1 MGAGDVCRRKF
12 KIIFKEDLVVKKL
25 IMAALVCSLAAP
37 AVAEEAVKVSG
48 SIEIQYRSSGDYYD
62 DSANEYPY
70 IEDSGE
76 TGGDVIRPEE
86 LYLQVSKKIDKG
98 IEALIKFDGTDMERN
113 SGTDSED
120 DSKYVE
126 EAQLIFSDLGL
137 KGLSIVAG
145 KDEMPFGQDYE
156 KFLFSSI
163 THGLEID
170 KVWGLHGIYNFKGL
184 GTVAAAVFERDRAPD
199 TKVQDSF
206 AARATMDKLVKN
218 LSVEVSAARVGK
230 DSFVAIEKD
239 ESRLSGGAVF
249 KWSDFTFYGE
259 KTLIFEYQNTK
270 DYDLDVT
277 QLGVDYKFKK
287 FLFKVRQELI
297 DHDGR
302 PIAITDNEE
311 LKVAGGASYSL
322 SDKTTVSAELEF
334 TKWDVADDS
343 EEVLL
348 GVNFKF

>member
-1 MGAGDVCRRKF
+1 M
-12 KIIFKEDLVVKKL
+12 KKL
-25 IMAALVCSLAAP
+25 IMAAMICSLAAP

-98 IEALIKFDGTDMERN
+98 VEALLKLDGSDMDKDGN
-113 SGTDSED
+113 

-156 KFLFSSI
+156 KFFFNSI

-170 KVWGLHGIYNFKGL
+170 KVWGLHGIYDIKGL
-184 GTVAAAVFERDRAPD
+184 GTVAAAVFERDRAAD

-206 AARATMDKLVKN
+206 AARATMDKLIKN
-218 LSVEVSAARVGK
+218 LSVEVSLARLGK
-230 DSFVAIEKD
+230 DSTVAAEKD

-249 KWSDFTFYGE
+249 KWKDFTFHAE
-259 KTLIFEYQNTK
+259 KTLIFEYGNVK
-270 DYDLDVT
+270 DYDLEVT

-297 DHDGR
+297 DHDDR
-302 PIAITDNEE
+302 PVLILDNEE
-311 LKVAGGASYSL
+311 LKVAGGATYYL
-322 SDKTTVSAELEF
+322 SDKTFLAAELEF

-343 EEVLL
+343 EELLL
-348 GVNFKF
+348 GVKFLF